1 MEHESF
7 DKNDFFLKVLRLGLK
22 NNSITDVKVVK
33 KFHNDKKGQNFLSNL
48 FTVTLEYTHL
58 LSKNGSSNAI
68 KDSANLFI
76 KKPLPDKTHALL
88 FEMDVFDIESQIL
101 SDVLPKIE
109 QIVGVKIGPKFI
121 YQSKEPSAII
131 MEDLCQFQFKIKDQ
145 MLGLFKDHI
154 GMVIETLAKY
164 HAGSIALEEKQPGF
178 LQQFRQSLF
187 STQTHPNFL
196 GMLATSLEDLAKNML
211 NWPDAKC
218 VEAGYKLQNISKN
231 IVESSIQSIDYDE
244 DEFCVL
250 NHGDCWINNIMF
262 RENDANEPLEVRLI
276 DFQLPV
282 WTSPAI
288 DLLYVLG
295 LCPEFDIKY
304 ILDDFFLEKY
314 LKTLKNN
321 MEKLDCKRKPPTF
334 DELRLSMWKR
344 RSLGLISGLV
354 FYPKVAIKA
363 EDIGTIKDVLDN
375 QMKEINIYSSPE
387 VVEKLT
393 KLIPLLEEK
402 GYFD

>member
-7 DKNDFFLKVLRLGLK
+7 DKNDFFLKVLRSGLK

-33 KFHNDKKGQNFLSNL
+33 EFHNDKKGQNFLSNL
-48 FTVTLEYTHL
+48 FAVTLEYTHL

-76 KKPLPDKTHALL
+76 KEPLPDKTHALL

-101 SDVLPKIE
+101 SEVLPKIE

-145 MLGLFKDHI
+145 MVGLSKDHI

-164 HAGSIALEEKQPGF
+164 HAGSIVLEEKQPGF
-178 LQQFRQSLF
+178 LQQFRQNLF
-187 STQTHPNFL
+187 SRQTHLNFL

-211 NWPDAKC
+211 SWPDARC
-218 VEAGYKLQNISKN
+218 VKAGYKLQNISES
-231 IVESSIQSIDYDE
+231 IVESSIKSIDYDE

-250 NHGDCWINNIMF
+250 NH
-262 RENDANEPLEVRLI
+262 
-276 DFQLPV
+276 
-282 WTSPAI
+282 
-288 DLLYVLG
+288 
-295 LCPEFDIKY
+295 
-304 ILDDFFLEKY
+304 DDFFLEKY
-314 LKTLKNN
+314 LKTLKNT
-321 MEKLDCKRKPPTF
+321 MEKLDCRRKLPTF
-334 DELRLSMWKR
+334 DELKLSMWKR

-375 QMKEINIYSSPE
+375 QLKEINIYSTPE

-393 KLIPLLEEK
+393 KLIPFLEEK
-402 GYFD
+402 GYLD